1 MVNEELT
8 PHLFLV
14 TNGGL
19 EHNITFHSL
28 KIPLMVIFK
37 ELNLESLVAI
47 RTTPGH
53 NYLNIVE
60 RVMSILNIG
69 FQNVVK

>member
-47 RTTPGH
+47 RT
-53 NYLNIVE
+53 I
-60 RVMSILNIG
+60 MSILNIG
-69 FQNVVK
+69 FQNVVKWKKLVAIR